1 MMKEIRKMICNDRKH
16 ILAKHILRLM
26 AIMGLGGYILPSN
39 ASKGN
44 STKLITDSAY
54 NGKHIVSC
62 PKCNRDDMIAEIR
75 YGLYRQG
82 FSDSLRKEKNPT
94 IVLGGCVVS
103 PEKYYCRRCNY
114 SLADNLFNEIMNEY
128 LEKAITAHSQRNEKV
143 LAEFWSIPIRHGYG
157 CVNPHRQ
164 MSTIWDTSLR
174 NQFRHSKVFKV
185 NVEDCFIT
193 VHPFI
198 KSIYGLTL
206 KLRLSI
212 DYISDSGYMF
222 MVWDFRDSGTFRIP
236 VRTWHPDYIDK
247 EKSIKLNPGDV
258 YTLADFD
265 L

>member
-1 MMKEIRKMICNDRKH
+1 MKEIRKMICNDRKH

-103 PEKYYCRRCNY
+103 PEKYYCRRCCY
-114 SLADNLFNEIMNEY
+114 SFVDDQFIELMFDY

-143 LAEFWSIPIRHGYG
+143 LAEFWSVPIRLWNG
-157 CVNPHRQ
+157 CANPHRKL
-164 MSTIWDTSLR
+164 STIWDTTLR

-185 NVEDCFIT
+185 DVEDYFVS

-206 KLRLSI
+206 KLCLTI
-212 DYISDSGYMF
+212 DNTSDRGYMF
-222 MVWDFRDSGTFRIP
+222 MVWDFRDSGTSRIP
-236 VRTWHPDYIDK
+236 VRTWQPEYINK
-247 EKSIKLNPGDV
+247 ENGIKLNPDDV